1 MIDENQYN
9 PLDASPPSAAVL
21 LRLEADGELPE
32 AWRQRLDETM
42 QADPHAED
50 RIAFERALKLRV
62 SKVMAQGA
70 PAGLAERV
78 RASLADADPQAQA
91 TTQPRTREVQA
102 PSAAPAETSAPV
114 YSFRQRLTRY
124 ALAAVLT
131 LLVGVSGFLAW
142 EGRNGLPSRNS
153 DITLERAS
161 TKVFNFVDSQA
172 RVCGDLGRHFRGKM
186 KCRALGEVPST
197 LSEYLGIQA
206 PAQSLANSGYRFEG
220 AGKCAVPYYG
230 PSLHYVYTRE
240 ASAGA
245 AAGRV
250 PLSLFVQHGQAP
262 ADMSEGSLYEL
273 VREGAEVHVYTWCDG
288 ELIYYLVPAPGD
300 DVEEVLQDFS
310 APTTRVDL
318 GA

>member
-1 MIDENQYN
+1 MTDENQYN
-9 PLDASPPSAAVL
+9 PLDGSPLSAAVL

-62 SKVMAQGA
+62 SKVMAQSA

-78 RASLADADPQAQA
+78 RASLAEADPQAQA
-91 TTQPRTREVQA
+91 IA
-102 PSAAPAETSAPV
+102 PPSAPAAPALPATSAPAPAPI

-142 EGRNGLPSRNS
+142 QGRNGLPSPRS
-153 DITLERAS
+153 DITLQQAS
-161 TKVFNFVDSQA
+161 TRVFKFVDSQA
-172 RVCGDLGRHFRGKM
+172 RICGDLGRYFKGKM
-186 KCRALGEVPST
+186 KCRELGEVPST
-197 LSEYLGIQA
+197 LSEYLGTQA
-206 PAQSLANSGYRFEG
+206 PAPSLSGSGYRFEG

-240 ASAGA
+240 APS
-245 AAGRV
+245 GRV

-273 VREGAEVHVYTWCDG
+273 VREGAEVHIYTWCAG
-288 ELIYYLVPAPGD
+288 ELIYYLVPVPGD
-300 DVEEVLQDFS
+300 DVEEVLRDFS
-310 APTTRVDL
+310 APATRVEL